1 MKASAG
7 AQSGASVAAHATER
21 QRLRTAGPSERLHDA
36 GCGSMRFRVAN
47 ERCSFPWTHLRT
59 PNLVPRRGLE
69 PPRLSPLVP
78 ETSAS
83 TNSATWAQASRR
95 DIRCAVSRCQRSPVQ
110 STANRV
116 SANRTSRAL
125 VPAKAET
132 QFLALDARFRGHERK
147 LQ

>member
-1 MKASAG
+1 MNCLCPSPAS
-7 AQSGASVAAHATER
+7 
-21 QRLRTAGPSERLHDA
+21 
-36 GCGSMRFRVAN
+36 GCADKSFRVL
-47 ERCSFPWTHLRT
+47 TTDQKLRQ
-59 PNLVPRRGLE
+59 NLVPRRGLE